1 MIKRV
6 DLQKITV
13 LKIII
18 INYIMKKSFFLI
30 FATIMLLGCSNFSE
44 KRAVTM
50 CDMVATEEAPSADE
64 SYLADKNSPVNNQP
78 IINKKIIKSGSID
91 IQSEDVQKSR
101 KELEIIFN
109 NTKSYVQNE
118 SFNNY
123 ANRETYNLTVRVP
136 NQYFDTLVNSLSN
149 KGIGIIR
156 SKSIST
162 KDVTEEYYDTEI
174 RLKNKELYLAKYR
187 DFLSQAKKIS
197 DMLEIQ
203 EKIRNMEEEIE
214 SAKGKL
220 RFIDDKVNFST
231 LEIYLYREKP
241 NVTSS
246 SEVGFFGRIWESIV
260 NGWNIL
266 AGIFYVIL
274 SSWSIILII
283 CLITWRIIKFRKV
296 RKNRKA
302 EKS

>member
-1 MIKRV
+1 
-6 DLQKITV
+6 
-13 LKIII
+13 
-18 INYIMKKSFFLI
+18 MKKSFFLI
-30 FATIMLLGCSNFSE
+30 FATIMLFGCSNYSAKEAFAE
-44 KRAVTM
+44 ECLMT
-50 CDMVATEEAPSADE
+50 DMAFEGDA
-64 SYLADKNSPVNNQP
+64 YLADENSPVNNQS
-78 IINKKIIKSGSID
+78 IINKKIIRSGNIS
-91 IQSEDVQKSR
+91 IQSDNVQKSR
-101 KELEIIFN
+101 NELEIILK
-109 NTKSYVQNE
+109 NTNSYVQNE
-118 SFNNY
+118 SFDNY
-123 ANRETYNLTVRVP
+123 PNRETFRLTIRVP
-136 NQYFDTLVNSLSN
+136 NQNFDILLNSLNN
-149 KGIGIIR
+149 KGIGTIR
-156 SKSIST
+156 SKSISA
-162 KDVTEEYYDTEI
+162 KDVTEDYYDTEI

-187 DFLSQAKKIS
+187 DFLSQAKKVS